1 MLIRVWKV
9 VVVKAAPDEP
19 FGDVEVLISGFE
31 TGEMRN
37 QFFDVSANKL
47 SISSAEIW
55 SSHIYIQVKLENG

>member
-9 VVVKAAPDEP
+9 IVVKAAPDEP
-19 FGDVEVLISGFE
+19 FGDVEVLIIGFE

-37 QFFDVSANKL
+37 QFFDVSTNYL